1 MIVKHMSYRVEFQG
15 RGAAHIHGVIWL
27 NIKKM
32 ENSKLFEEE
41 GLSNGKLSGAFKK
54 LRDDQEL
61 TDEEKE
67 AIVKLTDMFISCSL
81 NPETA
86 HKDKNHPPHNTN
98 LICSFKSTQKS

>member
-1 MIVKHMSYRVEFQG
+1 MTVKHLSYRVEFQG

-32 ENSKLFEEE
+32 ENSHLFEEE
-41 GLSNGKLSGAFKK
+41 QLSNGKLSEAFKK

-61 TDEEKE
+61 TDDEKE
-67 AIVKLTDMFISCSL
+67 AIIKLTDTFISCSL

-86 HKDKNHPPHNTN
+86 HKDKNYETYNR
-98 LICSFKSTQKS
+98 SARVQV